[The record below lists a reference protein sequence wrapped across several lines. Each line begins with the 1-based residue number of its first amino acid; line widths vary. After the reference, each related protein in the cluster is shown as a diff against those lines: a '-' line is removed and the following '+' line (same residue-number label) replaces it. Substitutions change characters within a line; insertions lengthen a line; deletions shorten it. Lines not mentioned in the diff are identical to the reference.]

1 MAMNPMQRKA
11 NNSFLLGILIT
22 LLITGIIIAFLIFQV
37 MNLNKKMKEQEAT
50 LTKVYVLK
58 DDVKSGQII
67 TSDLLKTEQ
76 VFSTTVPQNAIG
88 DIDVLNTYYLADE
101 QGNQAYTG
109 YKVKDPSNVLS
120 DIADNNRD
128 GFKIIS
134 KDDYDGLTD
143 SDKATL
149 TDVTDSQYILRN
161 DENCEILYDEE
172 TSKYYILVPEG
183 GNYTKEVLETMP
195 LIAKIDMDANTVV
208 TPQMVAEGQITTDDV
223 RTQEYNV
230 ITLLSQ
236 LQTGDYVDIRLRMP
250 NGQDFIVVS
259 HKEVTIPQVLDVD
272 TGTSIWM
279 NLNEEETL
287 MMSCAIVESYEMNGA
302 KLYANKYVEPG
313 MQDAATPTYIPN
325 AETISLIS
333 KDPNIVQE
341 AKQELVNRYNTDVGS
356 NKVVRPSIE
365 SETNNEDAK
374 DNVVDKTQDEIT
386 AQKDEREAYI
396 DSLGG

>member
-1 MAMNPMQRKA
+1 
-11 NNSFLLGILIT
+11 
-22 LLITGIIIAFLIFQV
+22 
-37 MNLNKKMKEQEAT
+37 
-50 LTKVYVLK
+50 
-58 DDVKSGQII
+58 
-67 TSDLLKTEQ
+67 
-76 VFSTTVPQNAIG
+76 
-88 DIDVLNTYYLADE
+88 
-101 QGNQAYTG
+101 
-109 YKVKDPSNVLS
+109 
-120 DIADNNRD
+120 
-128 GFKIIS
+128 
-134 KDDYDGLTD
+134 
-143 SDKATL
+143 
-149 TDVTDSQYILRN
+149 
-161 DENCEILYDEE
+161 
-172 TSKYYILVPEG
+172 
-183 GNYTKEVLETMP
+183 MP
-195 LIAKIDMDANTVV
+195 LIAKIDMYKNTVV
-208 TPQMVAEGQITTDDV
+208 TPQMVSEGQVTSDDV

-236 LQTGDYVDIRLRMP
+236 IQTGDYVDIRLRMP

-313 MQDAATPTYIPN
+313 IQDAATPTYIPN

-341 AKQELVNRYNTDVGS
+341 AKQELVDRYNKDVRDGGDR
-356 NKVVRPSIE
+356 VVRPAID

-374 DNVVDKTQDEIT
+374 DNVVDKTQEEIT
-386 AQKDEREAYI
+386 SQKEEREAYI